1 MRVTASL
8 AALLIASATFSP
20 VAASAATNPCD
31 VPGSDECRNSPDYDP
46 WWWDPFYPDPGTP
59 PPPGPICQD
68 QVGDE
73 SQPPPP
79 QGSREAGCVL
89 P

>member
-1 MRVTASL
+1 MRTLASL
-8 AALLIASATFSP
+8 TALLLLSSAAAPSLA
-20 VAASAATNPCD
+20 VAAINPCD
-31 VPGSDECRNSPDYDP
+31 DPGSQACRDSPDYDP

-59 PPPGPICQD
+59 PPPGDYCQD

-79 QGSREAGCVL
+79 QGTREAGCVL